1 MQIGDANKT
10 VRGLVDYTISYD
22 YDLGAD
28 FNDGYDELYLNLIG
42 PHWECPIEFAVF
54 SVRLPYVPQEQWR
67 DYEAFIDHVLD
78 NTYMTSGAY
87 GSTRFDWDKGEV
99 ERQTLDAISAL
110 PIDSIEDLSA
120 DMVPQDELDA
130 LVGKTGQELLDD
142 GWAPGYGYNLEN
154 NEFWLYY
161 GPFCYTVYFDGEFE
175 EDDEIYDDTE
185 YFKDHTVTSAEFNSL
200 GDITRE

>member
-1 MQIGDANKT
+1 MTKEQMDAFDEIDFAADDAAEQQDA
-10 VRGLVDYTISYD
+10 LISTFEITD
-22 YDLGAD
+22 REKLDDQML
-28 FNDGYDELYLNLIG
+28 
-42 PHWECPIEFAVF
+42 
-54 SVRLPYVPQEQWR
+54 SQE
-67 DYEAFIDHVLD
+67 D
-78 NTYMTSGAY
+78 
-87 GSTRFDWDKGEV
+87 
-99 ERQTLDAISAL
+99 
-110 PIDSIEDLSA
+110 
-120 DMVPQDELDA
+120 LDA

-142 GWAPGYGYNLEN
+142 GWTPGYGYNLEN

>member
-1 MQIGDANKT
+1 MGLYR
-10 VRGLVDYTISYD
+10 RGGSADGGS
-22 YDLGAD
+22 GNAAAD
-28 FNDGYDELYLNLIG
+28 FDYETPETVGDLVALDLDNMQWGTEGNMFYYGFELDGSYYRFKAEMT
-42 PHWECPIEFAVF
+42 
-54 SVRLPYVPQEQWR
+54 QEQM
-67 DYEAFIDHVLD
+67 DAFDEIDFAADDAAEQQDALISTFEITDREKLD
-78 NTYMTSGAY
+78 DQMLS
-87 GSTRFDWDKGEV
+87 
-99 ERQTLDAISAL
+99 Q
-110 PIDSIEDLSA
+110 ED
-120 DMVPQDELDA
+120 LDA